1 MDRNFVGIGKIFIDT
16 PTEIWNIPHLHFIVS
31 KCNDETFEAI
41 NLEFGLV
48 AIDKTGWDAAQ
59 SIASLALTYLF
70 SVIQEGNGFKELQTL
85 ARKNSL
91 SDLWGEFW
99 GIEFELAQTGDDL
112 SHHFEKRIN
121 RAFKEVIVDK
131 LKETIE
137 RKADDLFNEI
147 MELLSMRPPLIEY
160 KEREERQA
168 A

>member
-1 MDRNFVGIGKIFIDT
+1 MERKFIGIGKIFIDT

-31 KCNDETFEAI
+31 KCDESFEAI

-59 SIASLALTYLF
+59 SLASLAVTYLF
-70 SVIQEGNGFKELQTL
+70 SVIKEGNGLKELQEIV
-85 ARKNSL
+85 RKNAL
-91 SDLWGEFW
+91 YDLWGEFW
-99 GIEFELAQTGDDL
+99 GIEFELAEAGDDL

-121 RAFKEVIVDK
+121 RAFKEVIIDK

-137 RKADDLFNEI
+137 RKADDLLGEI

-160 KEREERQA
+160 KEREERLA